1 MFALVAPTIR
11 PVIHFFE
18 DWMVIVLLVLLSM
31 SAYFNVVY
39 PTKMKN
45 VFKAFRSDIA
55 MRQFMREETNVPRPY
70 LFLTFQHAL
79 LMGLMWVLFY
89 QSFIHSVVLP
99 WWVSLT
105 SALCILAIYGL
116 KWISFQL
123 VKWFSEGDY
132 TLSEYQYR
140 TFATNRLL
148 AILLYPLIILAA
160 LSSIQQA
167 HFYVGGIAI
176 VIGLLIAWRILKGA
190 WVAFTNNVPIFYI
203 FFYRDWETDRKST
216 RLNSSH
222 LKLSR
227 MPSSA

>member
-203 FFYRDWETDRKST
+203 FFYICTLEI
-216 RLNSSH
+216 LPV
-222 LKLSR
+222 LIGVKLIQLMSN
-227 MPSSA
+227 P

>member
-203 FFYRDWETDRKST
+203 FFYICTLEI
-216 RLNSSH
+216 LPV
-222 LKLSR
+222 LIGVKLIQLISN
-227 MPSSA
+227 P

>member
-1 MFALVAPTIR
+1 
-11 PVIHFFE
+11 
-18 DWMVIVLLVLLSM
+18 MVIVLLVLLSM

-79 LMGLMWVLFY
+79 LMGLMWVMFY

-203 FFYRDWETDRKST
+203 FFYICTLEI
-216 RLNSSH
+216 LPV
-222 LKLSR
+222 LIGVKLIQLMSN
-227 MPSSA
+227 P

>member
-11 PVIHFFE
+11 PAIHFFE

-89 QSFIHSVVLP
+89 QSFIHADILP

-105 SALCILAIYGL
+105 SALCVLVIYGL

-167 HFYVGGIAI
+167 YFYVGGIAVI
-176 VIGLLIAWRILKGA
+176 IGLLIAWRILKGA

-203 FFYRDWETDRKST
+203 FFYICTLEI
-216 RLNSSH
+216 LPV
-222 LKLSR
+222 LIGVKLIQLMSN
-227 MPSSA
+227 P